1 VPAHAR
7 LAVLVAAGVLA
18 AAPAAQAAPW
28 KQLTAAN
35 GSNIDQVSLLRTP
48 DGVLHVAWQ
57 HPTGPLTGDLMH
69 TAISAKGAIG
79 PTSPIASG
87 WTGFENPGLVA
98 APGGG
103 LRVFF
108 GAIRSITPG
117 DPDDDLETAASGD
130 GGRSW
135 ALTEGSIVPK
145 GGQAYGSPVSAT
157 TLADGTP
164 LQAWAGTL
172 GTWVHAGL
180 TPATPIQDYQAPLG
194 HYGYDPGIAASGQ
207 GAMLAWYS
215 NATGHLGVHAQAVGP
230 DGAPAGPL
238 MAMPSTDD
246 MNVGMIG
253 RTPIAA
259 RPGGGYF
266 VAYAT
271 GYPSLNRV
279 RVWRVGAGGAPAL
292 AKTGRD
298 STATI
303 AAAPDGRLWAA
314 WMDVRGSRLHVL
326 ARRSNP
332 QATRF
337 GAIVDAGA
345 PKKTGS
351 VYRLDASAAPG
362 GGADLF
368 AAVSRGVQ
376 STVATWHRR
385 ILPGLTLTASKSA
398 VPKGRA
404 ANVTFRVTDAG
415 RPVKGAT
422 VRAGGAG
429 GRTNGQGRITL
440 KIKGGTVAR
449 ATDGGYA
456 PATVRVKGRR

>member
-1 VPAHAR
+1 MFATVT
-7 LAVLVAAGVLA
+7 VAAAAAAALA
-18 AAPAAQAAPW
+18 AAPAGAAPW
-28 KQLTAAN
+28 KQLTASN
-35 GSNIDQVSLLRTP
+35 GSNIDQVSLLRTR

-57 HPTGPLTGDLMH
+57 HSTGPSTGDLVH
-69 TAISAKGAIG
+69 TTISPKGRIG
-79 PTSPIASG
+79 ATSPIAGG
-87 WTGFENPGLVA
+87 WTGFENPAIVA

-117 DPDDDLETAASGD
+117 DPDDDLETAASAD

-157 TLADGTP
+157 TLPDGTP

-180 TPATPIQDYQAPLG
+180 SPATPIHDYQAPLG
-194 HYGYDPGIAASGQ
+194 HYGYDPGIAAAGQ

-230 DGAPAGPL
+230 DGAPAGPIQ
-238 MAMPSTDD
+238 AMPGTGD

-259 RPGGGYF
+259 RPGGGFY

-279 RVWRVGAGGAPAL
+279 RLWRVGAGSAPVIAR
-292 AKTGRD
+292 TSRD
-298 STATI
+298 STAAI
-303 AAAPDGRLWAA
+303 AAAPDGRLWVV
-314 WMDVRGSRLHVL
+314 WMDAHDGRFTVL
-326 ARRSNP
+326 ARRSDP
-332 QATRF
+332 QGKHL
-337 GAIVDAGA
+337 GALVRAGA
-345 PKKTGS
+345 PKRTGS
-351 VYRLDASAAPG
+351 LYRLDASAAAG

-368 AAVSRGVQ
+368 AAVARGVA
-376 STVATWHRR
+376 STVSTWHRR
-385 ILPGLTLTASKSA
+385 ILPGLSLSASRKKA
-398 VPKGRA
+398 PKGRSA
-404 ANVTFRVTDAG
+404 AVTFRVTDAG
-415 RPVKGAT
+415 DAVKGAR
-422 VRAGGAG
+422 VSAGGTS
-429 GRTNGQGRITL
+429 GRTDRHGKVTL
-440 KIKGGTVAR
+440 RIKGGATAR
-449 ATDGGYA
+449 ATDTGYA
-456 PATVRVKGRR
+456 PASVHIKG